1 MAFVKF
7 EVEKA
12 PSADVRLGKL
22 GITFT
27 KSALERH
34 HLGDAE
40 YVNLYFDPDT
50 NEIGISASAAGDRSA
65 FKTAPRGKTGRDIF
79 IASKKFYERFGIV
92 VEGRNATDGKLVDRD
107 GIAAFTVRPSRAAA
121 PPKPPYT
128 GKPRGRRKKEV
139 AAPEEQAA

>member
-1 MAFVKF
+1 MAFVKY

-12 PSADVRLGKL
+12 PSADVRIGKL

-27 KSALERH
+27 KSALDRH
-34 HLGDAE
+34 NLGEAE
-40 YVNLYFDPDT
+40 HVNLYFDPEA
-50 NEIGISASAAGDRSA
+50 NEIGIAASAAGDKSA
-65 FKTAPRGKTGRDIF
+65 FRLSPRGKKGDKF
-79 IASKKFYERFGIV
+79 VAAGKFYERFGIV

>member
-1 MAFVKF
+1 MAFVKY

-40 YVNLYFDPDT
+40 YINLYFDPDT

-92 VEGRNATDGKLVDRD
+92 VEGRNATDGKLTDRD
-107 GIAAFTVRPSRAAA
+107 GIAAFKLNA
-121 PPKPPYT
+121 PKTASAPAGP
-128 GKPRGRRKKEV
+128 GRPRGRRKKEV
-139 AAPEEQAA
+139 VAQEEPAA